1 MNNTSGCTGV
11 DLNSGRWRARYSINN
26 KTYIIGKYDTKEEAI
41 AARKAVEFTMSKIIL
56 DT

>member
-1 MNNTSGCTGV
+1 MNNTSGCAGV
-11 DLNSGRWRARYSINN
+11 DLNCGRWRARYSINN

>member
-1 MNNTSGCTGV
+1 MNNTSGCAGV
-11 DLNSGRWRARYSINN
+11 DLNCGRWRVRYSINN